1 MNIEEVKIANSKPE
15 LKNIIDLRYKILREP
30 WQQAYETSSD
40 ELEETSINAYIT
52 LNEKVVAC
60 GRLQNNGGGI
70 GQIRYMAVD
79 HNQQGKGL
87 GKLILKKLE
96 DQAIKL
102 GLDTIELQARE
113 NALEFYKTNNYTIV
127 EKSFK
132 LWDIIQHYKMIKQL
146 ND

>member
-1 MNIEEVKIANSKPE
+1 MNIEEVKIANSKSE

-70 GQIRYMAVD
+70 GQIRYMSVD